1 MVPVARGD
9 DGMEAR
15 GRAGRVGTTA
25 EEHVRTAPE
34 EGENDEREARLE
46 NRILELFTFLFN
58 FFSL

>member
-1 MVPVARGD
+1 
-9 DGMEAR
+9 MEAR